1 MVVTS
6 VSSAGIP
13 SSYLPSVAAYHQLHS
28 GQTSCQCCLFSTKLK
43 YWSLLPVLWLC
54 LALSVTLCAMM
65 QQNRTCT
72 IDQATPTKFLIF
84 TLLAT
89 VSKCHNSHSWSK
101 HNCGINATPLPTPL
115 LPFHY
120 NLPESAGDHFSLWQ
134 GCVLV
139 VDLVFPPGTIT
150 NNSENSFQ
158 QYRRQPE

>member
-1 MVVTS
+1 MGNVKKTSYYWPGFNMVVTS

-54 LALSVTLCAMM
+54 LALSVILCAMM

-120 NLPESAGDHFSLWQ
+120 NLPESAAETIS
-134 GCVLV
+134 
-139 VDLVFPPGTIT
+139 VFGRDVFW
-150 NNSENSFQ
+150 S
-158 QYRRQPE
+158 

>member
-1 MVVTS
+1 MGNLKTSYYWPGFNMVVTS

-43 YWSLLPVLWLC
+43 YWSLLPVFWLC
-54 LALSVTLCAMM
+54 LALSVILCAMM

-72 IDQATPTKFLIF
+72 IDQATPTKCLIF

-89 VSKCHNSHSWSK
+89 SKCHNSHSWSK
-101 HNCGINATPLPTPL
+101 LWYQCNTSTNP
-115 LPFHY
+115 HY

-139 VDLVFPPGTIT
+139 VDLVSPRH
-150 NNSENSFQ
+150 NHQ
-158 QYRRQPE
+158 Q

>member
-28 GQTSCQCCLFSTKLK
+28 GQPSCQCCLFSTKLK

-54 LALSVTLCAMM
+54 LALSVTLYAMM

-72 IDQATPTKFLIF
+72 KDQATPTKCLIF

-101 HNCGINATPLPTPL
+101 HNCGINATPLPTTISL
-115 LPFHY
+115 QLTWICRRPFQS
-120 NLPESAGDHFSLWQ
+120 LAGMCFGRRPGS
-134 GCVLV
+134 
-139 VDLVFPPGTIT
+139 PGTIT
-150 NNSENSFQ
+150 NNSNNSFQ

>member
-1 MVVTS
+1 MGNLKTSYYWPGFNMVVTS

-43 YWSLLPVLWLC
+43 YWSLLPVFWLC
-54 LALSVTLCAMM
+54 LALSVILCAMM

-72 IDQATPTKFLIF
+72 KDQATPTKCLIF

-101 HNCGINATPLPTPL
+101 HNCGINATPLPTPPAISL
-115 LPFHY
+115 QLTWICRRPFQS
-120 NLPESAGDHFSLWQ
+120 LAGMCF
-134 GCVLV
+134 GRRPG
-139 VDLVFPPGTIT
+139 FPPWH
-150 NNSENSFQ
+150 NHQ
-158 QYRRQPE
+158 Q

>member
-28 GQTSCQCCLFSTKLK
+28 EQTSCQCCLFSTKLK
-43 YWSLLPVLWLC
+43 YWSFLPVLWLC
-54 LALSVTLCAMM
+54 LALSITLYAMM

-72 IDQATPTKFLIF
+72 IDQATQTKCLIF

-89 VSKCHNSHSWSK
+89 SKCHNSHSWSK
-101 HNCGINATPLPTPL
+101 LWYQCNTSTSPPAISLQLTWIC
-115 LPFHY
+115 
-120 NLPESAGDHFSLWQ
+120 SGDHFSLWQ

-158 QYRRQPE
+158 QYWRQPE